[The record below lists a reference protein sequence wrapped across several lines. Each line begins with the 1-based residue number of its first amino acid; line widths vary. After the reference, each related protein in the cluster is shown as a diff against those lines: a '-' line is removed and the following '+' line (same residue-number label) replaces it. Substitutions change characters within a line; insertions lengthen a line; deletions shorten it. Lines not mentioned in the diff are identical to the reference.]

1 MATDILQTEEDQD
14 SALYEVKLEVFEGPM
29 DLLLYLIRKDELDI
43 YDIPIAR
50 ITNNYLGFL
59 GQIHLLDIE
68 QASDFILMAATLMRI
83 KSQMMLPREEGV
95 DGMGEEGD
103 PREELMRRLLEYQ
116 QFKEVADWLGVQKDA
131 RRDVF
136 LSRKGLGDHDLES
149 SGPTLKPVS
158 LFDLIKVYKHVLDTV
173 PQALVHQIVGEQV
186 SVADCIDF
194 IVAAIDQRSRVRFT
208 ELVDGRGREE
218 MVATFIGLLELLK
231 SQRIRVQQSSPF
243 DDIWIEKQE
252 PQEVSKVVEEG
263 GSAGSVGEDV
273 EMSDDGESEEK
284 AP

>member
-14 SALYEVKLEVFEGPM
+14 SALYEVKLDVFEGPM

-95 DGMGEEGD
+95 DGVGEEGD

-136 LSRKGLGDHDLES
+136 LRRQGLGEHDLE
-149 SGPTLKPVS
+149 GGEPTLKPVS

-173 PQALVHQIVGEQV
+173 PQALVHQIVEEQV
-186 SVADCIDF
+186 SVAECIDF
-194 IVAAIDQRSRVRFT
+194 IIAAIDQRSRVRFI
-208 ELVDGRGREE
+208 ELVEGRDREA

-231 SQRIRVQQSSPF
+231 SQRIRVQQSRPF

-252 PQEVSKVVEEG
+252 PQEVSQVRRRR
-263 GSAGSVGEDV
+263 
-273 EMSDDGESEEK
+273 
-284 AP
+284 

>member
-14 SALYEVKLEVFEGPM
+14 SALYEVKLDVFEGPM

-95 DGMGEEGD
+95 DGVGEEGD

-136 LSRKGLGDHDLES
+136 LRRKGLGDHDLES
-149 SGPTLKPVS
+149 SEPTLKPVS

-173 PQALVHQIVGEQV
+173 PQALVHQIVEG
-186 SVADCIDF
+186 AGFGC
-194 IVAAIDQRSRVRFT
+194 RVH
-208 ELVDGRGREE
+208 
-218 MVATFIGLLELLK
+218 
-231 SQRIRVQQSSPF
+231 
-243 DDIWIEKQE
+243 
-252 PQEVSKVVEEG
+252 
-263 GSAGSVGEDV
+263 
-273 EMSDDGESEEK
+273 
-284 AP
+284 